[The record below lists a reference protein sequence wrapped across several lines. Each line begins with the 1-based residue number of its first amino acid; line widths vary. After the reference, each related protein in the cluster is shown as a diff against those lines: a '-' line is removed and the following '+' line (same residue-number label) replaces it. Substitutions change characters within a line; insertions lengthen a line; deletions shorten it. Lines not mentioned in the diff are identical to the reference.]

1 MKVYVRILNYIK
13 ANGIRK
19 AIWRGIQKIREKI
32 FSGKKEKLEYENY
45 LSWIKNNEPDE
56 KELESQ
62 IEFKFKYSP
71 KISVIVPMYN
81 TPERY
86 FVELVE
92 SLKEQTYSNF
102 ELCLADGSEKKL
114 EFIDAVINK
123 DERIKYKLL
132 QKNGGIVGNSNEG
145 LNMATGEYIALLD
158 HDDILP
164 RFSLFEVVKA
174 INENIEAEF
183 FYSDEDK
190 LMEYKEKRMGPHFKS
205 DFAIDTLRSYNY
217 ICHLSV
223 FKKELL
229 ERIGGFRQEYE
240 GSQDYDI
247 IFRAVKEAN
256 SVVHI
261 PKILYH
267 WRINQASVASS
278 ASAKPYAY
286 EAAKRAIKEDLKQNN
301 IDGEVIDSKILG
313 LYRVKYKFN
322 DNPKVSIIIP
332 NKDHVNDL
340 KKCLNSI
347 FKSYYNNYEIIIV
360 ENNSEKKSTFKFY
373 ESIKKTYENIKI
385 MELNQQSFNYS
396 ELNNFGA
403 KNSTGDILL
412 FLNND
417 VEIISK
423 DFLET
428 LIGDV
433 SRKDVGIV
441 GAKLLYKDNTIQ
453 HAGIVLNFTGIAGHV
468 NAHLKCYDV
477 GYMGRTMIQQNFNA
491 VTGALMII
499 KKSTFEEIGGFDT
512 SFPVAYN
519 DIDICLK
526 VRDRGLLVMYE
537 PYVEAY
543 HYESKTRGYEDTDEK
558 KKRLLED
565 TNRLKNKWEKY
576 FNENDKYFNIN
587 FRNDVPDMRI
597 SPNKI

>member
-1 MKVYVRILNYIK
+1 
-13 ANGIRK
+13 
-19 AIWRGIQKIREKI
+19 
-32 FSGKKEKLEYENY
+32 
-45 LSWIKNNEPDE
+45 
-56 KELESQ
+56 
-62 IEFKFKYSP
+62 
-71 KISVIVPMYN
+71 
-81 TPERY
+81 
-86 FVELVE
+86 
-92 SLKEQTYSNF
+92 
-102 ELCLADGSEKKL
+102 
-114 EFIDAVINK
+114 
-123 DERIKYKLL
+123 
-132 QKNGGIVGNSNEG
+132 
-145 LNMATGEYIALLD
+145 
-158 HDDILP
+158 
-164 RFSLFEVVKA
+164 
-174 INENIEAEF
+174 
-183 FYSDEDK
+183 
-190 LMEYKEKRMGPHFKS
+190 MEYKEKRMGPHFKS

-373 ESIKKTYENIKI
+373 ESIKKKYENIKI